1 MKDFQD
7 ILLEQLADPALASAY
22 LNEHIQF
29 KGPHA
34 QEHLLEGIRNVLRAQ
49 GIDKIAKKSGLSRRT
64 LYHAVSA
71 KGNPT
76 VELFLKILDQLNVDI
91 QFVSRSERKARRS
104 PRKVA

>member
-7 ILLEQLADPALASAY
+7 TLLKQLADPALASAY

-34 QEHLLEGIRNVLRAQ
+34 QEHLLEGIRNVLKAQ
-49 GIDKIAKKSGLSRRT
+49 GVDKIAKKSGMSRRT

-76 VELFLKILDQLNVDI
+76 VELFLKILDQLKVDI
-91 QFVSRSERKARRS
+91 QFVSRAERKPRRAS
-104 PRKVA
+104 KRVA